1 VSMFNDWRRPG
12 AASVVCLH
20 NDGHMNFTER
30 QIADHPTHLATVAV
44 GDLNGDGRA
53 DIVAGGFHILEPFDR
68 PGRITMWT
76 SRKGAP

>member
-1 VSMFNDWRRPG
+1 MAPGTSTVS
-12 AASVVCLH
+12 
-20 NDGHMNFTER
+20 FT
-30 QIADHPTHLATVAV
+30 THVDFATGSSPRSVAV

-68 PGRITMWT
+68 PGRVTMWL